1 MEEETARFRCMGDDD
16 TPLIVIEFRH
26 ALTVLGKRGHRTFPG
41 AIRLALSTGEA
52 VRYIALDLF
61 EVVDTGE
68 LLRRL

>member
-1 MEEETARFRCMGDDD
+1 MEDETARFRCMGDDD